1 MKDLPTI
8 AMDLEFANFRLRVGH
23 LMTQFRGLRSGG
35 RLAQSAV
42 FRGGLD
48 AADLGQIHDLETLVP
63 SQGSGITAAPR
74 GLDPLGGIRAGKISG
89 FGLAQH
95 VIKNVVA
102 MEMHVPTIGMAVG
115 HFHGTDIAD
124 FMRPAEKVLDAPM
137 APGLAPNL
145 LRHLDDILQRIGA
158 LMPDRERAEHHAPI
172 MFATVLHKRLH
183 ILETT
188 GLNLVITDR
197 ADPNGTAG
205 LQAGQTGAMRF
216 IVEKALAGVLAQF
229 PTAFTRASAAQNTTY
244 RAPLCPAVTA
254 QLRVSREIGSAR
266 DRIVGSGRITC
277 NAIKGGFA
285 AVPGPIGKSAFDPG
299 NGAFLG
305 GQCYAVC

>member
-1 MKDLPTI
+1 
-8 AMDLEFANFRLRVGH
+8 
-23 LMTQFRGLRSGG
+23 
-35 RLAQSAV
+35 
-42 FRGGLD
+42 
-48 AADLGQIHDLETLVP
+48 
-63 SQGSGITAAPR
+63 
-74 GLDPLGGIRAGKISG
+74 
-89 FGLAQH
+89 
-95 VIKNVVA
+95 

-216 IVEKALAGVLAQF
+216 IVEKPLPVSLHSSQPHLPGRVPRRTRRTVRRCAQRSQRSC
-229 PTAFTRASAAQNTTY
+229 A
-244 RAPLCPAVTA
+244 
-254 QLRVSREIGSAR
+254 
-266 DRIVGSGRITC
+266 
-277 NAIKGGFA
+277 
-285 AVPGPIGKSAFDPG
+285 
-299 NGAFLG
+299 
-305 GQCYAVC
+305 